1 MSKLDTVIVL
11 LCYALVSLII
21 FCVAWW
27 VQGRYSHSLLVIPLL
42 VFGAAAAVWLKVNE
56 EKRQ

>member
-1 MSKLDTVIVL
+1 MSKTDTAIVL

-21 FCVAWW
+21 FGVAWW
-27 VQGRYSHSLLVIPLL
+27 VQGSYSHSLLVIPIL

-56 EKRQ
+56 EKR